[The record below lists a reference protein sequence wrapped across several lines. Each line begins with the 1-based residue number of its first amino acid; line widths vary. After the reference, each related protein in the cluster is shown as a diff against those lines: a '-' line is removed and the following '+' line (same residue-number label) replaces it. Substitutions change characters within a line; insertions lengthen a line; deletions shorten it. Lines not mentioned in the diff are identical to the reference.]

1 MHVVMSAFGLGRLEK
16 KRKSFRGIFER
27 RQGKILGRLTVD
39 AGCHGFGVRD
49 KAVRFR
55 RNFVVRRDLHGDG
68 LAIRIAPRP
77 KTRPCRGLQN
87 LQNRGTLNSGAL
99 ARFTVSPPFNDC
111 IRCAKMEDS
120 RASN

>member
-87 LQNRGTLNSGAL
+87 RHTPKTRCTRSIH
-99 ARFTVSPPFNDC
+99 RVTTV
-111 IRCAKMEDS
+111 
-120 RASN
+120 